1 MSQQLL
7 QDLLLLKVGCVPK
20 LEGNENFIIQTVS
33 KILINFKKYL
43 HAFSL
48 FIIHRLLDLGNFPDS
63 RLIEYCFTP
72 EYYFRY
78 DHM

>member
-7 QDLLLLKVGCVPK
+7 QDLLLLKVGCVLK
-20 LEGNENFIIQTVS
+20 LEGIGNLIIQTVS

-48 FIIHRLLDLGNFPDS
+48 FIIHR
-63 RLIEYCFTP
+63 
-72 EYYFRY
+72 
-78 DHM
+78 